1 MIELLKTLATNP
13 PATNLGFMAAV
24 LALGFLLLVVRRR

>member
-13 PATNLGFMAAV
+13 LSTNLGFMAAV
-24 LALGFLLLVVRRR
+24 LALGFLVLVATR